1 MISIQI
7 GVRELKAHL
16 GKWLQQ
22 VKAGQTIIITER
34 GKPIGQIAPLPVSQT
49 ERMQAMVAPGLIGQ
63 MGEKLPSAEPTVV
76 NRGPRPISDIISEER
91 DARSLP

>member
-1 MISIQI
+1 MTSTYI

-22 VKAGQTIIITER
+22 VKAGQTVIITER
-34 GKPIGQIAPLPVSQT
+34 GKPIGQIAPLPISQI
-49 ERMQAMVAPGLIGQ
+49 ERMQALAASGLIGQ
-63 MGEKLPSAEPTVV
+63 IGEKMPPAEPTVV
-76 NRGPRPISDIISEER
+76 SRGPRPISDLISEER